1 MSEETRRKLVEY
13 ILESGENAL
22 RLHDEEPR
30 LVEEALK
37 DEGLLK
43 RLAEDPILFSRLVIG
58 FDPTDYQVELLRC
71 SSKRILVRWP
81 RQSGKSRS
89 LAVYSIWFAVFH
101 ADTTTIII
109 GPCRRQSI
117 ILSDFVHKHIGKMPG
132 GVRRAVVEK
141 MMRTTIYFRNGSRI
155 VSLPN
160 SENLLRG
167 YPGHLII
174 ADEAAFF
181 KNDESIFL
189 HILTP
194 MLATTD
200 GTMILSSTAW
210 GKKTAFYRFHL
221 DEDWTKF
228 HITWR
233 EAERAGVYKT
243 DFLKVIEKVRTT
255 QPTIYRTEF
264 EAEFVEDVDTWLSQ
278 DLLARLC
285 GEELE
290 YIPFEARAE
299 GRFYAGVDLAERVD
313 YSVVAVVRKEADRLD
328 LVHMKRF
335 LLRTSIASC
344 IGYVKILRERWRR
357 IHAVY
362 IDNTRHGD
370 YIVQD
375 FQEAGVPEAEG
386 VTFTMNS
393 KQEMAQLLR
402 QRMAEGNLHTPFD
415 RSLLDELNVEKYE
428 LTKTGKIL
436 FSHPEGTHDDKFWAL
451 ALAVY
456 AAESTEPP
464 RHPPTARTI

>member
-1 MSEETRRKLVEY
+1 
-13 ILESGENAL
+13 
-22 RLHDEEPR
+22 
-30 LVEEALK
+30 
-37 DEGLLK
+37 
-43 RLAEDPILFSRLVIG
+43 
-58 FDPTDYQVELLRC
+58 
-71 SSKRILVRWP
+71 
-81 RQSGKSRS
+81 
-89 LAVYSIWFAVFH
+89 
-101 ADTTTIII
+101 
-109 GPCRRQSI
+109 
-117 ILSDFVHKHIGKMPG
+117 
-132 GVRRAVVEK
+132 
-141 MMRTTIYFRNGSRI
+141 
-155 VSLPN
+155 
-160 SENLLRG
+160 
-167 YPGHLII
+167 
-174 ADEAAFF
+174 
-181 KNDESIFL
+181 
-189 HILTP
+189 

-233 EAERAGVYKT
+233 EAERAGVYKS
-243 DFLKVIEKVRTT
+243 DFLKVIEKVRAT

-335 LLRTSIASC
+335 PLGTSIASC

-386 VTFTMNS
+386 VTFTTNT

-436 FSHPEGTHDDKFWAL
+436 LSHPQGTHDDRFWAL

-456 AAESTEPP
+456 AAESSEPP
-464 RHPPTARTI
+464 GHPPMARTV